1 MIDFLSRHRALL
13 LIMALS
19 LGLKLLFVWQGE
31 VVNPDSAT
39 YIAAAQKH
47 AQGLYTEGLRYYRMP
62 FYPLVLAGV
71 HAVIP
76 NWIYAG
82 QVLTIV
88 PLVLCLWPL
97 YELTRRLF
105 DRQTAFVT
113 SLLFAVLPAF
123 NTSAT
128 SVKRDP
134 LFLLFSLV
142 AVLFIVIAYQD
153 GRLRWWLF
161 FALFSVL
168 AILNRVEGV
177 MIPAIAVLFIPIFR
191 PSVSGTK
198 KTSLWRFLI
207 MVGLVPIFLVAVIA
221 GLKLA
226 GIDSLSRLNE
236 VVVWGRQLALQ
247 KFFLG
252 YQALMEKL
260 KVFQETLPH
269 ADLHNNLIETVRHY
283 APLIYLL
290 GLMEMVGKI
299 IFPTSLLALWAKRWE
314 KIGSKAKERWI
325 LVALCVATIMLNLV
339 FSVKRNFTTE
349 RYLWLAGTSLLPW
362 VGCGIVVCWHRYQ
375 AKRIVLLLLF
385 LLFIGAPLAK
395 TLSVV
400 AEKQDHSVVEA
411 GQWLRNYDSN
421 EMMVV
426 MYNDRRLPLYANR
439 AEDVR
444 RIRNLAWLKRHAR
457 KKKDVTLVALYVSN
471 KKNEDTAIDGFE
483 PLKTFAGHKKT
494 VLLLQRKGSSDN

>member
-19 LGLKLLFVWQGE
+19 LGLKLLFLWQAE

-47 AQGLYTEGLRYYRMP
+47 AQGLYSEGLRYYQMP

-71 HAVIP
+71 HAVVP

-82 QVLTIV
+82 QLLTVV

-97 YELTRRLF
+97 YELTRRVF
-105 DRQTAFVT
+105 DQQVAVAT

-123 NTSAT
+123 NTTAT
-128 SVKRDP
+128 SIKRDP
-134 LFLLFSLV
+134 LFMLFSLV
-142 AVLFIVIAYQD
+142 AVLFMIIAYQD
-153 GRLRWWLF
+153 DRLRWWLWF
-161 FALFSVL
+161 SLFSVFS
-168 AILNRVEGV
+168 ILTRVEGV
-177 MIPAIAVLFIPIFR
+177 MIPAIAVVFVPFFR
-191 PSVSGTK
+191 PVGYSDR
-198 KTSLWRFLI
+198 KTSLWRFFI
-207 MVGLVPIFLVAVIA
+207 MVGLVPLFLVVVMT

-226 GIDSLSRLNE
+226 GIDTLSRLNE
-236 VVVWGRQLALQ
+236 VAIWGRHLVSQR
-247 KFFLG
+247 FFLE
-252 YQALMEKL
+252 YQELMEKL

-290 GLMEMVGKI
+290 GLMEMLGKI
-299 IFPTSLLALWAKRWE
+299 IFPTSLLALWAKRWSTMKTE
-314 KIGSKAKERWI
+314 TRGRWL
-325 LVALCVATIMLNLV
+325 LVAVCLATILLNLV

-349 RYLWLAGTSLLPW
+349 RYLWLAGVCLLPW
-362 VGCGIVVCWHRYQ
+362 VGSGIMTCWQRYQ
-375 AKRIVLLLLF
+375 AKRMVLLLVF

-395 TLSVV
+395 TLSVA

-411 GQWLRNYDSN
+411 GRWLQRYDRD
-421 EMMVV
+421 EKMVIL
-426 MYNDRRLPLYANR
+426 YNDRRLPLYANR

-444 RIRNLAWLKRHAR
+444 WIRNLAWLKRHAR

-483 PLKTFAGHKKT
+483 PLKIFAGHKKT

>member
-105 DRQTAFVT
+105 DRQTAAAT

-128 SVKRDP
+128 SIKRDP

-142 AVLFIVIAYQD
+142 AILFMVMVCQD
-153 GRLRWWLF
+153 GRLRWWLWF
-161 FALFSVL
+161 SCFSVL
-168 AILNRVEGV
+168 AILTRVEGV
-177 MIPAIAVLFIPIFR
+177 MIPAIAVMSTPFYR
-191 PSVSGTK
+191 QVASADK
-198 KTSLWRFLI
+198 KSLVWRYLMI
-207 MVGLVPIFLVAVIA
+207 VGLVPVFLVLVIF

-236 VVVWGRQLALQ
+236 VVVWGRQLLSQ
-247 KFFLG
+247 KFFLA

-260 KVFQETLPH
+260 KVFQETLPG
-269 ADLHNNLIETVRHY
+269 ADLHNNLLETVRHY

-299 IFPTSLLALWAKRWE
+299 IFPTSLLALWARRW
-314 KIGSKAKERWI
+314 SKAQTETRGRWI
-325 LVALCVATIMLNLV
+325 LVALCFATILLNLT
-339 FSVKRNFTTE
+339 FSIKRNFTTE
-349 RYLWLAGTSLLPW
+349 RYLWLAGANLLPW
-362 VGCGIVVCWHRYQ
+362 VGSGMVVCWQRYHM
-375 AKRIVLLLLF
+375 KRMALLFVF

-395 TLSVV
+395 TVSVA
-400 AEKQDHSVVEA
+400 AEEQDHSVVEA
-411 GQWLRNYDSN
+411 GRWLRSYDSD
-421 EMMVV
+421 EKMVV

-444 RIRNLAWLKRHAR
+444 WIRNLTWLKRHAR

-471 KKNEDTAIDGFE
+471 KKNEDTSIDGFE
-483 PLKTFAGHKKT
+483 PLKTFSGHAKT
-494 VLLLQRKGSSDN
+494 VFILQRKI